1 MYMIRVVLAS
11 HTLPVQKKIMI
22 CYVNIHQPY
31 LGMGSYVL
39 EKLADRYPKKLVQTY
54 SVFPN
59 QVPVAQQDIS
69 EALLNLNLSWG
80 ICFEGKFWEGT

>member
-1 MYMIRVVLAS
+1 MYMISVVLAY
-11 HTLPVQKKIMI
+11 HTLPTIKVMI
-22 CYVNIHQPY
+22 CYYIIYQPY

-59 QVPVAQQDIS
+59 QVSQQNLIS
-69 EALLNLNLSWG
+69 KALLNLNLSTE
-80 ICFEGKFWEGT
+80 IYFEGKF